1 MPSSK
6 KKKEN
11 VPLVS
16 MAGLIRYYDEDV
28 EKVKVDPKVVLI
40 GSIIVIAV
48 IIAISKILPP
58 P

>member
-1 MPSSK
+1 MPSTK

-16 MAGLIRYYDEDV
+16 MAGLIRYYDEEK
-28 EKVKVDPKVVLI
+28 EKVRIDPKVVVI
-40 GSIIVIAV
+40 GSIVLIAV
-48 IIAISKILPP
+48 TLALSKLVPP